1 MTSDPRTV
9 DVQQF
14 IDHHPFSPYQ
24 WRILVTCFLLVAI
37 DIYDNVA
44 VSFVVP
50 VLAQD
55 LGVAKSAFGPVMSAS
70 IFGLSLGAL
79 AAGPLFE
86 RFTPKSVMIGSM
98 WMFGLCSFATVT
110 ADSVTSLIAWRFLT
124 GLGLGAAM
132 PATATLMY
140 EYAPRRMGALLVNAL
155 CCGGMIG
162 ASACGWAAAV
172 LVPAYGWHSVF
183 VLGGVL
189 PIVLALYMML
199 ATPQPLHFM
208 VQHRYPAQAIAA
220 VLRRIAPDA
229 VPDDARF
236 VLASEAPA
244 SRNGVAVVLSK
255 GLRLGTGMLWL
266 GYFFACIAYYL
277 LLGWMPTLFQTI
289 GATWRQSTLMS
300 TLLTIG
306 GIVGTLLFGWL
317 MDRFEK
323 NTVIGVAFAL
333 GGVGVW
339 AIGQS
344 AQDLGWVSAGIV
356 LTGIGLSGGM
366 GSMIFLAAAF
376 YPATA
381 RSLGVSWMQGIGRF
395 GGILG
400 PILGGVMLRETFSFP
415 AVFNTIAAVIL
426 GAGAAVLVKRAMTR
440 PAATGALQSES
451 A

>member
-1 MTSDPRTV
+1 MIDSRTI

-14 IDHHPFSPYQ
+14 IDHQRFSPYQ
-24 WRILVTCFLLVAI
+24 WRILIACFLLVAI

-44 VSFVVP
+44 LSFVVP

-70 IFGLSLGAL
+70 IFGLSIGAL

-86 RFTPKSVMIGSM
+86 RFTPKFVMIGAM
-98 WMFGLCSFATVT
+98 WMFGLCSFATVM
-110 ADSVTSLIAWRFLT
+110 ADSVTSLGVWRFLT

-172 LVPAYGWHSVF
+172 MVPAYGWKSVF

-189 PIVLALYMML
+189 PLVLGLYMLL

-208 VQHRYPAQAIAA
+208 VQHGYPAPAIAA
-220 VLRRIAPDA
+220 VLRRIAPGAALDA
-229 VPDDARF
+229 TRF
-236 VLASEAPA
+236 VLEDAAPP
-244 SRNGVAVVLSK
+244 SRGGVGLVLSK
-255 GLRLGTGMLWL
+255 GLRIGTGMLWL

-289 GATWRQSTLMS
+289 GATWRQSTLMT
-300 TLLTIG
+300 TLLTVG
-306 GIVGTLLFGWL
+306 GIVGTLFFGWL

-323 NTVIGVAFAL
+323 NAVIGMAFAI
-333 GGVGVW
+333 GGLGVW
-339 AIGQS
+339 AIGQNS
-344 AQDLGWVSAGIV
+344 QDLGWVSASIV

-366 GSMIFLAAAF
+366 ASMIFLAAAF

-400 PILGGVMLRETFSFP
+400 PILGGVMLRENFGFD
-415 AVFNTIAAVIL
+415 AVFNTMAVIIL
-426 GAGAAVLVKRAMTR
+426 GAGGAVLVKRAMTR
-440 PAATGALQSES
+440 PARVSALQSES